1 MRIAVAG
8 GTGVVGAQVV
18 SRARERGHDVVV
30 LSRATGV
37 DVRAGTGLADRLAGV
52 DAVVDCL
59 NVKTNSRARATSF
72 FTTTS
77 RNLLAAEEAA
87 GVSHHVLLSIVGID
101 RVGFAY
107 YRAKVEQE
115 RVVEASGRPATILR
129 ATQFHEFGAQLLERT
144 RVGPVALAP
153 RMLAAP
159 VAAGEVATA
168 LVDLA
173 EGEPLADTVEIGGPD
188 RIDVPTMI
196 RRLLA
201 ARGSRLLVV
210 PMSLPGGGAGARTG
224 ALTPDD
230 PWRTGEQRYDD
241 WLASGQP
248 AG

>member
-18 SRARERGHDVVV
+18 ARAGERGHDVVV
-30 LSRATGV
+30 LSRAAGV

-59 NVKTNSRARATSF
+59 NIKTNSRARATAF
-72 FTTTS
+72 FTETTRS
-77 RNLLAAEEAA
+77 LLTAEKDA
-87 GVSHHVLLSIVGID
+87 GVPHHVLLSIVGID
-101 RVGFAY
+101 RVGSAY
-107 YRAKVEQE
+107 YRAKLEQE
-115 RVVEASGRPATILR
+115 RLVEAAGRPYTILR

-144 RVGPVALAP
+144 RLGPAVVAP

-159 VAAGEVATA
+159 VAAAEVATA

-173 EGEPLADTVEIGGPD
+173 EGAPRDGTVEIGGQE

-201 ARGSRLLVV
+201 VRGPRLLVV
-210 PMSLPGGGAGARTG
+210 PVPLPGGGAPARAG
-224 ALTPDD
+224 ALVPDE

-241 WLASGQP
+241 WLA